1 MSKLIVG
8 FCAFVM
14 LVITPSVYADPIV
27 INSGSVSII
36 AGVSPTYTLSGQNFS
51 VTALDAGQALIS
63 PCSPCLSGNP
73 TGIDSLLLGN
83 LGHGTAIINGITF
96 NNVNFLGGFELRAG
110 LIVLPVGMT
119 SFTRTS
125 PFSFVGAISGC
136 EESSLVCVNEVFST
150 IQLVGHGIATVQ
162 FDFVSIQPSG
172 ASLYRVNRFTYEF
185 QPEIPEPT
193 TILLFGSGLIGMG
206 VRLIS
211 RRRSLR

>member
-1 MSKLIVG
+1 MSKLIIG

-14 LVITPSVYADPIV
+14 MVITPSVHADPIV

-36 AGVSPTYTLSGQNFS
+36 AGVPATYTLSGQNFS
-51 VTALDAGQALIS
+51 VTALDTSQPLIS
-63 PCSPCLSGNP
+63 PCSPCVSVNP
-73 TGIDSLLLGN
+73 TGIDSLLFPD
-83 LGHGTAIINGITF
+83 LGHGTAIINGVTF
-96 NNVNFLGGFELRAG
+96 NNVNFLGEFEFRAG
-110 LIVLPVGMT
+110 VIFLPPGMT

-125 PFSFVGAISGC
+125 PFSFVGTISGC

-150 IQLVGHGIATVQ
+150 IQLVGHGTATVQ
-162 FDFVSIQPSG
+162 FDFIGIQPSG
-172 ASLYRVNRFTYEF
+172 ASLYRFNRITYEF

-211 RRRSLR
+211 RRG